1 MFKELDEKYR
11 YKTVKYKGCDQYQ
24 CNYGGNSDPR
34 KYLTE
39 GNLYKVSDVEVGSW
53 STALFL
59 EGFGSKSFNSVCFEV
74 V

>member
-1 MFKELDEKYR
+1 MFKELDGTKGVININA
-11 YKTVKYKGCDQYQ
+11 TMVK
-24 CNYGGNSDPR
+24 
-34 KYLTE
+34 

>member
-24 CNYGGNSDPR
+24 CNYGER
-34 KYLTE
+34 
-39 GNLYKVSDVEVGSW
+39 

>member
-39 GNLYKVSDVEVGSW
+39 GNFIK
-53 STALFL
+53 FL
-59 EGFGSKSFNSVCFEV
+59 M
-74 V
+74 